1 MSALDASCK
10 KKNIIVVPPPLLC
23 CWTSQDSKTNIITD
37 SNKPSTCLRP
47 YFRQLESSFVLLTAS
62 CATDRERV
70 TEPRIPPDNHIEDV
84 RDKWVSLFPQLKI
97 FKWRKSIIKTVA
109 LSSRCGVGKSLA
121 AHKLPTSIAASEGTH
136 HGAIPRSTLAS
147 GLI

>member
-70 TEPRIPPDNHIEDV
+70 TEPRIPPDNHIEDA
-84 RDKWVSLFPQLKI
+84 RDKWVSLSPRLTI
-97 FKWRKSIIKTVA
+97 SKWRITIIKAVT

-121 AHKLPTSIAASEGTH
+121 VHGKLPTSIAASEGTH
-136 HGAIPRSTLAS
+136 QAPYRGPLLHQA
-147 GLI
+147 